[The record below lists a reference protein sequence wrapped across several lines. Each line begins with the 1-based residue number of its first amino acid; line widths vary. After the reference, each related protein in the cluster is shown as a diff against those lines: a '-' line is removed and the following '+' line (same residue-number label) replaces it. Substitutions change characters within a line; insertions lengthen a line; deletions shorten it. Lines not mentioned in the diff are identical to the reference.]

1 MIEGKSNKCLS
12 FTSLYPVIAGAKEL
26 PARVSLSSYRERT
39 DFLLLLGQCK
49 ITKCRQ
55 FKMHLNS
62 VSLGVLECIGLENV
76 TSKINQQKSQVT
88 VRFLEVHLTPK
99 LDYLKIIKYRSCT
112 TKGKNLKLNDFL
124 CIYTL
129 VSIPPR
135 LRYGMLVTMAPE
147 SFLLLFLT
155 QYQCLQRGNH
165 YSDFYHYKLVSYVLV
180 LHVHEIIQ
188 YVVFCLVFS
197 GSAQYF

>member
-1 MIEGKSNKCLS
+1 M
-12 FTSLYPVIAGAKEL
+12 P
-26 PARVSLSSYRERT
+26 
-39 DFLLLLGQCK
+39 
-49 ITKCRQ
+49 
-55 FKMHLNS
+55 LNS
-62 VSLGVLECIGLENV
+62 VSLGVLDCIGLENV

-112 TKGKNLKLNDFL
+112 AKGKNLKLNDFL

-147 SFLLLFLT
+147 SFFLLFLT

-188 YVVFCLVFS
+188 YVVFCLFFS
-197 GSAQYF
+197 GSAQYFWLSFLFMYALVANYYLFPLYYFIAWIYYDFLNWFSSLQTSELFSVWDYYEWSCYW